1 VKNPSQIA
9 EEYLLSIPGLTDN
22 DKHMVAEYLEILPE
36 GHVRADRLNAHLQGT
51 LQPYILKVNRW
62 MGNLPF
68 QLAYQIKGASVHLAE
83 LACPIDEVWI
93 PKGWAG
99 GMTYILGLQINTWD
113 RPTIRI
119 TSEARYGRFT
129 DCPFDFVAMGNPN
142 SS

>member
-1 VKNPSQIA
+1 MKNPSQIA

-22 DKHMVAEYLEILPE
+22 DRHMVAEHLEFLPN
-36 GHVRADRLNAHLQGT
+36 GHVRVDTLNAHLQDT
-51 LQPYILKVNRW
+51 LRLYTVKVNRW
-62 MGNLPF
+62 MDNLPF
-68 QLAYQIKGASVHLAE
+68 QLAYQVKGASLQLAE
-83 LACPIDEVWI
+83 LACPTDEVWI

-99 GMTYILGLQINTWD
+99 GMTHILGLQINTWD

-129 DCPFDFVAMGNPN
+129 DTPFDFVAMGNPN